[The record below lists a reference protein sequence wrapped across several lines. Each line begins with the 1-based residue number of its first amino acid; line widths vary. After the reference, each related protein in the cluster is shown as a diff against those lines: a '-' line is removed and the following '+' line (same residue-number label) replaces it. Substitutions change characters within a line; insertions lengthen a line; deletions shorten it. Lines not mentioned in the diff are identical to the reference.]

1 MTYDSPLRR
10 RQAAET
16 RARVVEAARH
26 LFAARGFAATT
37 IADVAREA
45 GVSQQTIYGSFGG
58 KQGLVLALVDLIDRD
73 SDVPALVG
81 KLLASDDPDEILELA
96 VRIPRSVVESSGDL
110 VRALAGAAPTD
121 EAAAAAIAEGRK
133 RHDAGLA
140 HAASR
145 LHEMGALREGTDP
158 DEAAA
163 AFATLTSDTTFA
175 QLRDRHGW
183 DLDTSERWMRQT
195 LSTLYLR

>member
-10 RQAAET
+10 KQAAET
-16 RARVVEAARH
+16 RAKVVEAARR
-26 LFAARGFAATT
+26 LFAERGFAAAT

-73 SDVPALVG
+73 SDVPALAG
-81 KLLASDDPDEILELA
+81 KLLASEDPGEILELA

-110 VRALAGAAPTD
+110 VLALAGAAPTD

-140 HAASR
+140 QAASR
-145 LHEMGALREGTDP
+145 LHEMGALRDGVDA

-163 AFATLTSDTTFA
+163 AFATLTSDSTFA
-175 QLRDRHGW
+175 VLTERHGW
-183 DLDTSERWMRQT
+183 DLDTCERWMRET
-195 LSTLYLR
+195 LRTLYLR